1 MQIVVDFF
9 TILQYSYLIALRSGT
24 RFGYGLQVSGLAG
37 HSYPVTYCSS
47 DFLLAQ
53 YQLLSML

>member
-9 TILQYSYLIALRSGT
+9 TILRYSYLTTLRSGT
-24 RFGYGLQVSGLAG
+24 RFGYGLQVSGLVG
-37 HSYPVTYCSS
+37 PSHSIIYCSN

-53 YQLLSML
+53 YRLLYRL